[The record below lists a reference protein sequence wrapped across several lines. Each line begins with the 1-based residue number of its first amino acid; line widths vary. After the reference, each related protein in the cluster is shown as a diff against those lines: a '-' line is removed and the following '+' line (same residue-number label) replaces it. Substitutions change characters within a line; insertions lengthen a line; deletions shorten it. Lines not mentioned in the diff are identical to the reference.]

1 MLYFTRWKALAIILT
16 ALVVCLCAVPNFF
29 PEARVKTWPLWAQRH
44 LVLGLDLQGGS
55 YLLLEVDSNYVR
67 KEKLDQVRD
76 DVRRVLREA
85 KIGYTGLNARNDA
98 VEVRISRDT
107 DVPTA
112 LAKLRELSQPLG
124 GLLGSSGQRSLEVSD
139 AGGGLIRLTIPQA
152 AITDRIRQT
161 IEQSI
166 QIVERRVNQLGTVE
180 PVIQRQG
187 TDRILVQVPGLQ
199 DPTELKRI
207 LGKTA
212 KMEFRMV
219 DTAVPPDQA
228 SQGRVPPEDEIL
240 MSAQPPKIP
249 YVIKKQILVS
259 GGELTDAQPGFDNRS
274 GEPIVS
280 FRFNSA
286 GARKFAQATSE
297 NVGQPFAIVLDNE
310 VISAPV
316 IREPITGGSGQI
328 SGNFTVQAAN
338 ELAILLRAGALPA
351 PLTVIE
357 ERTVGPGLGQDSIEK
372 GKLAAYVGSIMVVVF
387 MLVTYRLFGLIANV
401 AVAINV
407 AMIFGILSLLN
418 ATLTLPGI
426 AGIVLTVGIA
436 VDSNVLIYERIREEV
451 RGGRNAISAID
462 AGFKRALSTILD
474 SNITTF
480 IAAAVLFYIGTGPV
494 RGFAVTLGVGIITT
508 VFTAFT
514 LTRLIVAWWV
524 RWKRPQTVPI

>member
-29 PEARVKTWPLWAQRH
+29 PEARVKTWPVWAQRH

-55 YLLLEVDSNYVR
+55 YLLLEVDSNYVK
-67 KEKLDQVRD
+67 KEKLETVRD

-85 KIGYTGLNARNDA
+85 KIGYTGLASRPDN
-98 VEVRISRDT
+98 VEVRVKDT
-107 DVPTA
+107 DLPNA
-112 LAKLRELSQPLG
+112 LAKLRELSQPLT
-124 GLLGSSGQRSLEVSD
+124 GLLGSNGQRSLEVTD
-139 AGGGLIRLTIPQA
+139 AGGGLIRLTVPQA
-152 AITDRIRQT
+152 AITERVRQA
-161 IEQSI
+161 IDQSI
-166 QIVERRVNQLGTVE
+166 QIVERRVNELGTVE
-180 PVIQRQG
+180 PLIQRQG
-187 TDRILVQVPGLQ
+187 TDRILLQVPGLG
-199 DPTELKRI
+199 DPSRLIDLVGR
-207 LGKTA
+207 TA
-212 KMEFRMV
+212 KMDFRMV
-219 DTAVPPDQA
+219 DSTVLPDQA
-228 SQGRVPPEDEIL
+228 AAGRLPPDSELLPSTE
-240 MSAQPPKIP
+240 PGHPP
-249 YVIKKQILVS
+249 YVVKKQVLVS
-259 GGELTDAQPGFDNRS
+259 GGELTDAQPGFDQRS

-280 FRFNSA
+280 FRFNTS
-286 GARKFAQATSE
+286 GSRKFAQATSE
-297 NVGQPFAIVLDNE
+297 NVGQPFAIVLDNK

-328 SGNFTVQAAN
+328 SGSFTVQQAN
-338 ELAILLRAGALPA
+338 DLAILLRAGALPA

-357 ERTVGPGLGQDSIEK
+357 QRTVGPGLGQDSIEK
-372 GKLAAYVGSIMVVVF
+372 GELAAYVGSIMVIVF
-387 MLVTYRLFGLIANV
+387 MLLTYRLFGVFANI

-407 AMIFGILSLLN
+407 AMIFGVLSLLN

-436 VDSNVLIYERIREEV
+436 VDSNVLIYERIREEL

-494 RGFAVTLGVGIITT
+494 RGFAVTLGIGIITT

-514 LTRLIVAWWV
+514 MTRLIVATWV
-524 RWKRPQTVPI
+524 RWKRPQSVPI

>member
-1 MLYFTRWKALAIILT
+1 
-16 ALVVCLCAVPNFF
+16 
-29 PEARVKTWPLWAQRH
+29 
-44 LVLGLDLQGGS
+44 
-55 YLLLEVDSNYVR
+55 
-67 KEKLDQVRD
+67 
-76 DVRRVLREA
+76 LREA
-85 KIGYTGLNARNDA
+85 RIGYTGLNARNDA

-107 DVPTA
+107 DLPGA
-112 LAKLRELSQPLG
+112 LTKLRELSQPLG

-139 AGGGLIRLTIPQA
+139 AGGGLIRLTVPQA
-152 AITDRIRQT
+152 AITERIRQT

-199 DPTELKRI
+199 DPTRLKEL

-219 DTAVPPDQA
+219 DESVSPDA
-228 SQGRVPPEDEIL
+228 IAQGRVPPEDEIL
-240 MSAQPPKIP
+240 QEVTGQKL
-249 YVIKKQILVS
+249 VLKRQVLVS
-259 GGELTDAQPGFDNRS
+259 GGDLSDAQAAFDPRT
-274 GEPIVS
+274 GEPVVS
-280 FRFNSA
+280 FKFNSA
-286 GARKFAQATSE
+286 GARKFAQATTE
-297 NVGQPFAIVLDNE
+297 NVGQRFAIVLDNQ

-316 IREPITGGSGQI
+316 IREPIIGGQGQI
-328 SGNFTVQAAN
+328 SGSFTVQSAN
-338 ELAILLRAGALPA
+338 DLAILLRAGALPA

-372 GKLAAYVGSIMVVVF
+372 GELAAYVGSIMVVVF
-387 MLVTYRLFGLIANV
+387 MLVTYRLFGLFANI

-407 AMIFGILSLLN
+407 AMIFGVLSLLN

-436 VDSNVLIYERIREEV
+436 VDSNVLIYERIREEI

-462 AGFKRALSTILD
+462 AGFKRALATILD

-494 RGFAVTLGVGIITT
+494 RGFAVTLGIGILTT